1 MQIRVNSKVV
11 SSASAKARDKQYQL
25 LKLLEFESIFFIEYL
40 TWIGFSMTSA
50 FGWFEDEA
58 V

>member
-11 SSASAKARDKQYQL
+11 TSASAKARNKQYQL
-25 LKLLEFESIFFIEYL
+25 LKLLESESIFFIEYL

-50 FGWFEDEA
+50 FGWF
-58 V
+58 